1 MIYMIALLVVALIVV
16 MVKVV
21 PMLFGAAAQSQ
32 LAHVVP
38 GSVSGL
44 PPTLAVAVRKGRG
57 KRRGRTNES
66 DFWLSFAT
74 GASCEPLSDWQ
85 KPFNGPS
92 SYSYM
97 NNSIGNILRDD

>member
-1 MIYMIALLVVALIVV
+1 MIYVIALLVVALIVV

-21 PMLFGAAAQSQ
+21 PMLFGSAAQSE

-57 KRRGRTNES
+57 KRRGRANESESKRS
-66 DFWLSFAT
+66 DFWRVRGLTSKEWEKQRF
-74 GASCEPLSDWQ
+74 D
-85 KPFNGPS
+85 PF
-92 SYSYM
+92 YSYLPT
-97 NNSIGNILRDD
+97 NVFHED